1 MHIKYL
7 RGPWHITDA
16 QQMQLPRFLNE
27 KNLRENPVIQAIEE
41 EEMTMRQ
48 LICKIFVKKRKMG

>member
-1 MHIKYL
+1 MHIKYF